1 MANNYF
7 IESSKGVIF
16 SSSRPCDLILLYA
29 NLKGLFDARY
39 KADEKI
45 KLTKIN

>member
-16 SSSRPCDLILLYA
+16 SSSTPCNLILLYA
-29 NLKGLFDARY
+29 NLKGLFDTRY
-39 KADEKI
+39 KADKTI
-45 KLTKIN
+45 KLTKN

>member
-1 MANNYF
+1 MQTNYF
-7 IESSKGVIF
+7 LESSKGVIF
-16 SSSRPCDLILLYA
+16 SGSKPCDLILLYA

-39 KADEKI
+39 KADKTI